1 MRLGIQIFLF
11 HGKILSRSGTA
22 PLALARYNSPKSGR
36 LPVTGISVIPT
47 ANFQRNLDDIRVFLA
62 ERDDAISFQGLLD
75 KLFDEV
81 IPNLEEFP
89 AMGRDFLLGQPAS
102 VEGLQLYKRIKSKA
116 GNTSIREYIF
126 DQYLILYAI
135 VGGHLY
141 LLSIKHHAQL
151 SFDLSGHWPVDA

>member
-1 MRLGIQIFLF
+1 M
-11 HGKILSRSGTA
+11 
-22 PLALARYNSPKSGR
+22 
-36 LPVTGISVIPT
+36 TGISVIPT
-47 ANFQRNLDDIRVFLA
+47 VNFQRNLDDIQAFLA
-62 ERDDAISFQGLLD
+62 ERDEAVYFQGLLD

-89 AMGRDFLLGQPAS
+89 AMGRDFLLRQPAS
-102 VEGLQLYKRIKSKA
+102 VEGLQLYKRIRSKA

-135 VGGHLY
+135 DGDKLH

-151 SFDLSGHWPVDA
+151 SFDLSGHWPAGA

>member
-1 MRLGIQIFLF
+1 V
-11 HGKILSRSGTA
+11 A
-22 PLALARYNSPKSGR
+22 
-36 LPVTGISVIPT
+36 GISVIPT
-47 ANFQRNLDDIRVFLA
+47 VNFQRNLDDIQAFLA
-62 ERDDAISFQGLLD
+62 ERDETVYFQRLLD

-102 VEGLQLYKRIKSKA
+102 IEGLQLYKRIRSKT
-116 GNTSIREYIF
+116 GNASIREYIF

-135 VGGHLY
+135 VGGQLY

-151 SFDLSGHWPVDA
+151 SFDLIGHWPADA

>member
-1 MRLGIQIFLF
+1 
-11 HGKILSRSGTA
+11 
-22 PLALARYNSPKSGR
+22 
-36 LPVTGISVIPT
+36 VTGISVIPT
-47 ANFQRNLDDIRVFLA
+47 VNFQRNLDDIQAFLA
-62 ERDDAISFQGLLD
+62 ERDEAVYFQGLLD

-89 AMGRDFLLGQPAS
+89 AMGRDFLLRQPAS
-102 VEGLQLYKRIKSKA
+102 VEGLQLYKRIRSKA

-135 VGGHLY
+135 DGDKLH

-151 SFDLSGHWPVDA
+151 SFDLSGHWPAGA